1 MKEGWKYKPLREV
14 CEVINGLWKGKK
26 PPYAKVGVIRNTNFT
41 KQLTLD
47 FNNIEYIDVE
57 VRQLMKRTLHKGDII
72 IEKSGGS
79 EKWPVG
85 RACVF
90 YGGPDEKY
98 SFSNFTSVLRVKDP
112 VEMSYEFLH
121 KYLYFIYF
129 RGDTRS
135 MQKAATGIH
144 NIEFDKYLDIQIP
157 IIPLSEQKVIV
168 EKINKVIEKL
178 GSVQANALAS
188 LNEAIFL
195 FDTALNATFSN
206 HSGWEEHRLDELC
219 SIESRLVDPTAECF
233 AKIPHIGGANI
244 TSTTGHLIDVKAVED
259 EDLSSGKY
267 FFEENVVLYN
277 KIRPYLKKVALPTT
291 CGLCSA
297 DMYPLTPKKGTDR
310 EFLRFLLLTKHFT
323 DYAISGSARAGM
335 PKVNRKHLFAYSCY
349 TPSLEKQKLIASN
362 LRSLLAN
369 IEELQ
374 KNEDS
379 ILKECET
386 LKQAVLKQ
394 VFEINN

>member
-1 MKEGWKYKPLREV
+1 MKEVKYLKLKEIATEMYRGSG
-14 CEVINGLWKGKK
+14 IKK
-26 PPYAKVGVIRNTNFT
+26 DQVVSEGYPC
-41 KQLTLD
+41 
-47 FNNIEYIDVE
+47 
-57 VRQLMKRTLHKGDII
+57 VRYGEIYTTYDIAFDKCVSHTTESEISARKYFEKGDILFAI
-72 IEKSGGS
+72 TGESVEDIGKSIAYLGEEKCLLGGDVVAM
-79 EKWPVG
+79 KHNQNP
-85 RACVF
+85 
-90 YGGPDEKY
+90 
-98 SFSNFTSVLRVKDP
+98 
-112 VEMSYEFLH
+112 
-121 KYLYFIYF
+121 KYLAYALSSPSAIK
-129 RGDTRS
+129 
-135 MQKAATGIH
+135 QKGIGKTKLKVVH
-144 NIEFDKYLDIQIP
+144 TNIPSLKEIVIP
-157 IIPLSEQKVIV
+157 IPSPEEQSAIV
-168 EKINKVIEKL
+168 SKLDTAFAKIDEIKD
-178 GSVQANALAS
+178 NAKRALD
-188 LNEAIFL
+188 EAILL

-206 HSGWEEHRLDELC
+206 NSGWEEHRLDELC

-362 LRSLLAN
+362 LRSLLVN

>member
-1 MKEGWKYKPLREV
+1 MKEVRLKDICK
-14 CEVINGLWKGKK
+14 KGSSQL
-26 PPYAKVGVIRNTNFT
+26 
-41 KQLTLD
+41 KQK
-47 FNNIEYIDVE
+47 DVE
-57 VRQLMKRTLHKGDII
+57 KL
-72 IEKSGGS
+72 SGPY
-79 EKWPVG
+79 PV
-85 RACVF
+85 
-90 YGGPDEKY
+90 YGASGQIASMN
-98 SFSNFTSVLRVKDP
+98 SFHQDKDYIAIVKDGSGIGRVMFLP
-112 VEMSYEFLH
+112 AKSSVIGTMQYILPKEGYDIRYIGYCLQSLGLSSYKQGAAIPH
-121 KYLYFIYF
+121 IYF
-129 RGDTRS
+129 RDYGERIVNVEEDIKKQQAIVSKLDTAFAKIDEIKDNAKR
-135 MQKAATGIH
+135 A
-144 NIEFDKYLDIQIP
+144 LD
-157 IIPLSEQKVIV
+157 
-168 EKINKVIEKL
+168 
-178 GSVQANALAS
+178 
-188 LNEAIFL
+188 EAILL
-195 FDTALNATFSN
+195 FDTALNATFSVN
-206 HSGWEEHRLDELC
+206 SGWEEHRLDELC

-233 AKIPHIGGANI
+233 ARIPHIGGANI

-277 KIRPYLKKVALPTT
+277 KIRPYLKKVALPTS

>member
-1 MKEGWKYKPLREV
+1 MKEGWKYKPLGSIGEFKRGGNFKKSDFV
-14 CEVINGLWKGKK
+14 DDGMPCVHYGQIHMTFGTSTNQHLSAIPQSIYDKCTKGEKGDLLI
-26 PPYAKVGVIRNTNFT
+26 AITS
-41 KQLTLD
+41 
-47 FNNIEYIDVE
+47 EDVE
-57 VRQLMKRTLHKGDII
+57 GSCKCTAWTGDYAVALGGHMARFRHNLNPLYVSYFFQSPTFQRAKKEYTHGFKVVEIKPSDIAKITIGFPSPEEQAAIVSKLDTAFAKIDEIKDNAKR
-72 IEKSGGS
+72 
-79 EKWPVG
+79 
-85 RACVF
+85 A
-90 YGGPDEKY
+90 
-98 SFSNFTSVLRVKDP
+98 
-112 VEMSYEFLH
+112 
-121 KYLYFIYF
+121 
-129 RGDTRS
+129 
-135 MQKAATGIH
+135 
-144 NIEFDKYLDIQIP
+144 LD
-157 IIPLSEQKVIV
+157 
-168 EKINKVIEKL
+168 
-178 GSVQANALAS
+178 
-188 LNEAIFL
+188 EAILL

-206 HSGWEEHRLDELC
+206 NSGWEEHRLNELC